1 MTDSV
6 ALLKRKNMI
15 VKFLIDREFI
25 IFFIQN
31 EAQTHV
37 AQEVPVDDF
46 ISGSLVSALIFPGRE
61 ESRRVSPRPTSAMA
75 QSRLA
80 RVRCGAELAGRVKCG
95 PEQAR
100 ASRA

>member
-6 ALLKRKNMI
+6 ALLKRKNVI

-25 IFFIQN
+25 ISFIQN

-46 ISGSLVSALIFPGRE
+46 VSGRLVSVMTFKSQDCRE
-61 ESRRVSPRPTSAMA
+61 ESAMA